1 MLPNFCGRSSA
12 RKELM
17 TMKNNKI
24 LTALLSIAIAIG
36 LWFYVVT
43 VVKPESTN
51 TYYNIPVV
59 LEGENILLNNRNL
72 MIVGGKDAT
81 VTMELFGNRTDLDK
95 VNSGNITLIADL
107 TKIYEG
113 GEVELTYSHRFPGD
127 VPSGALTVMSKS
139 PSTIK
144 LKVEERVTN
153 FVDVEPIYIG
163 EMPDKDMYIVDTKKA
178 ELDTTKVQIAGPK
191 SVIEQID
198 KATIN
203 VDLTGQIETFMVK
216 DRITLRDKDGNP
228 VDASLVTTNV
238 EEVTLTLPIRYFKYI
253 PLDIEVVDGGGA
265 TRENSSIQFNPA
277 RIMVSGSKEVLSKK
291 TVILLPGSI
300 DLGKLTQAVEEPFSI
315 LLEKGLT
322 CESGETEATVM
333 VSFPNLGTQELTV
346 TNIQA
351 LNVPEGLEC
360 EIMAKELKVT
370 VRGPKDVAARVKP
383 TDLTVTIDFSTA
395 VAGTETYTPV
405 ITVDQTKCPGVGVIG
420 EYSIS
425 ATLQD
430 AAAAQT
436 ADATTPG

>member
-1 MLPNFCGRSSA
+1 
-12 RKELM
+12 
-17 TMKNNKI
+17 MKNNKI

-144 LKVEERVTN
+144 LKVEERVSG

-163 EMPDKDMYIVDTKKA
+163 EMPDKDMYIVDTKNA
-178 ELDTTKVQIAGPK
+178 QLDTTRVQITGPK
-191 SVIEQID
+191 SVIEQIE

-203 VDLTGQIETFMVK
+203 VDLTGQTEDFMVK
-216 DRITLRDKDGNP
+216 ERITLRDKDGNP
-228 VDASLVTTNV
+228 VDASMVTVSV

-253 PLDIEVVDGGGA
+253 QVRVENVIEGGGA
-265 TRENSSIQFNPA
+265 TQENSSIQYEPG
-277 RIMVSGSKEVLSKK
+277 RIMVSGNKEVLSKK
-291 TVILLPGSI
+291 TVILLPGNI
-300 DLGKLTQAVEEPFSI
+300 DLGKLTQAVEQPFPLI
-315 LLEKGLT
+315 LDEGLT
-322 CESGETEATVM
+322 CESGETEIIVK
-333 VSFPNLGTQELTV
+333 VSFPNLGTQELTI

-351 LNVPEGLEC
+351 LNVPEGLDC
-360 EIMAKELKVT
+360 ELLTKELKVT
-370 VRGPKDVAARVKP
+370 VRGGKDVVARVKAS
-383 TDLTVTIDFSTA
+383 DLTVTVDFAKLTDV
-395 VAGTETYTPV
+395 VAGTKTYTPE

-430 AAAAQT
+430 AVQT
-436 ADATTPG
+436 ADATTPN